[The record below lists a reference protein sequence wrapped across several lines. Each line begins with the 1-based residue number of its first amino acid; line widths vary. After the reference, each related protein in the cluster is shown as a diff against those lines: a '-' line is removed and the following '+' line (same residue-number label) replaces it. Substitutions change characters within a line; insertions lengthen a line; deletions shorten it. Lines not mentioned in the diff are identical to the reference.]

1 MGVSLSFD
9 FSSDVLAIFL
19 GQAGAEGKGKLATSR
34 QRADSGRE
42 TVKMYAAIVYIGQ
55 MRV

>member
-42 TVKMYAAIVYIGQ
+42 TVKMYAAIV
-55 MRV
+55 